1 MPKAPTMPKAE
12 AAMECFVCM
21 DTEDPMEPMITPR
34 VSSAMRTGCACRSE
48 LALAHVGCLA
58 RAAEESKQD
67 FAWWSCRTCRK
78 VFTGPMR
85 EKLALEFLARTS
97 EDKAEDPTRRAAA
110 EMNVATAARL
120 EGRYADAAKMHK
132 ALYDREVAERGDE
145 SGLAIR
151 ILTELVADASGLRC
165 GGAADLGAQ
174 LLDVCERALGPKH
187 ASTIRARSDL
197 AVLRCR
203 EGRGTHAELVTL
215 EQTLR
220 ASIDDAAAHGGH
232 GGRGGHADD
241 NGLLM
246 RAKCN
251 FCVVLRAMQRHTEA
265 YELESEVLADLT
277 RVFGRYHPNTVKSKY
292 EVACDL
298 SNAGRHEQAAAVLCE
313 LEEDSARVFGPTNI
327 KTRLIASKRALA
339 IRNTNTI
346 TATKVKRQK
355 CS

>member
-1 MPKAPTMPKAE
+1 MPKAPTAPTMPKAE

-85 EKLALEFLARTS
+85 EKLALEFLAR
-97 EDKAEDPTRRAAA
+97 ANEDPTRRAAA

-220 ASIDDAAAHGGH
+220 ASIDDAAAHAAH
-232 GGRGGHADD
+232 GADD

-313 LEEDSARVFGPTNI
+313 LEEDSARVFGATNT
-327 KTRLIASKRALA
+327 KTMLIASKRALA
-339 IRNTNTI
+339 IRNT
-346 TATKVKRQK
+346 KMKEVRVKR
-355 CS
+355 

>member
-1 MPKAPTMPKAE
+1 
-12 AAMECFVCM
+12 MECFVCM
-21 DTEDPMEPMITPR
+21 DAEDPMEPMITPR
-34 VSSAMRTGCACRSE
+34 LSSASVLRTGCACRSD

-67 FAWWSCRTCRK
+67 FAWWSCRTCKK

-85 EKLALEFLARTS
+85 EMLAAEFLARTS
-97 EDKAEDPTRRAAA
+97 DDKYDKSGKADKSDKARRASA

-120 EGRYADAAKMHK
+120 EGRYAEAAKMHK
-132 ALYDREVAERGDE
+132 ALYDRAVAEGGDE
-145 SGLAIR
+145 SLVAIK
-151 ILTELVADASGLRC
+151 ILTEMVADASGV
-165 GGAADLGAQ
+165 GAGAASAAAAAKLGAQ

-187 ASTIRARSDL
+187 TSTIRARSDL
-197 AVLRCR
+197 AVLQCR
-203 EGRGTHAELVTL
+203 EGLAGRGKNYAEL
-215 EQTLR
+215 ERTLR
-220 ASIDDAAAHGGH
+220 GAIEDAASKS
-232 GGRGGHADD
+232 DSND
-241 NGLLM
+241 NGLLL

-251 FCVVLRAMQRHTEA
+251 LCVVLRAMNRHADA
-265 YELESEVLADLT
+265 YEIESEVLSELT

>member
-1 MPKAPTMPKAE
+1 MDAE
-12 AAMECFVCM
+12 
-21 DTEDPMEPMITPR
+21 DQMEPMITPR
-34 VSSAMRTGCACRSE
+34 LSSVLRTGCACRSD

-67 FAWWSCRTCRK
+67 FAWWSCRTCKK

-85 EKLALEFLARTS
+85 ERLAAEFLARTS
-97 EDKAEDPTRRAAA
+97 DDKYDKTGKSDKFDKSDKARRVSA

-132 ALYDREVAERGDE
+132 ALYDRAVAEGGDE
-145 SGLAIR
+145 SLVAIK
-151 ILTELVADASGLRC
+151 ILTEMVADASGV
-165 GGAADLGAQ
+165 GAGAASAAAAKLGAQ

-187 ASTIRARSDL
+187 TSTIRARSDL
-197 AVLRCR
+197 AVLQCR
-203 EGRGTHAELVTL
+203 EGRGSGKNYAEL
-215 EQTLR
+215 ERTLR
-220 ASIDDAAAHGGH
+220 GAIEDAAAKS
-232 GGRGGHADD
+232 DSND
-241 NGLLM
+241 NGLLL

-251 FCVVLRAMQRHTEA
+251 LCVVLRAMHLHADA
-265 YELESEVLADLT
+265 YEIESEVLSELT

-339 IRNTNTI
+339 IRNTDTR
-346 TATKVKRQK
+346 VKRQK
-355 CS
+355 CA

>member
-1 MPKAPTMPKAE
+1 
-12 AAMECFVCM
+12 MECFVCM
-21 DTEDPMEPMITPR
+21 DTEDPMEPMLTPR
-34 VSSAMRTGCACRSE
+34 FSSASSVFRTGCACRSE

-67 FAWWSCRTCRK
+67 FAWWSCRTCKK

-85 EKLALEFLARTS
+85 EMLAAEFLARTS
-97 EDKAEDPTRRAAA
+97 DDKSDKTDKTDKARRASA

-120 EGRYADAAKMHK
+120 EGRYAEAAKMHK
-132 ALYDREVAERGDE
+132 ALYDRAVAEGGDE
-145 SGLAIR
+145 SLVAIK
-151 ILTELVADASGLRC
+151 ILTEMVADASGV
-165 GGAADLGAQ
+165 GAGAASAAAAAKLGAQ

-187 ASTIRARSDL
+187 TSTIRARSDL

-203 EGRGTHAELVTL
+203 EGRGSGKNYAEL
-215 EQTLR
+215 ERTLR
-220 ASIDDAAAHGGH
+220 GAIEDAASKS
-232 GGRGGHADD
+232 DSND
-241 NGLLM
+241 NGLLL

-251 FCVVLRAMQRHTEA
+251 LCVVLRAMHQHADA
-265 YELESEVLADLT
+265 YEIESEVLSELT

-339 IRNTNTI
+339 IRNTVVVTR
-346 TATKVKRQK
+346 VKRQK
-355 CS
+355 CA